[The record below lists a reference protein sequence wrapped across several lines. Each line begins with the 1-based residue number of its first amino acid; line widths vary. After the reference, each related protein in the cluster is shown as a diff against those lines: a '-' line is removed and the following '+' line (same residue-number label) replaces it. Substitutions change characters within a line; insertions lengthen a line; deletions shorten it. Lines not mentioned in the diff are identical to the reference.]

1 MSSLIQPRARY
12 YGIGATF
19 LVLSGFVG
27 GHFYRQRIEAI
38 PVGLTQG
45 VVPGSMDLDFPEAGH
60 GTIFLEYRSVVG
72 DGLFLTPD
80 DPGSLACTLV
90 SVTTGEEVGLE
101 PALVPIR
108 YALDQRS
115 GRALYDFWIETAGTY
130 RLRGEYP
137 PGTTGGSMV
146 LAGGYGLL
154 GDLSSTILGSLGV
167 ALGLAAVGFV
177 ALAIVAARRSRTRRE
192 IYGRFG
198 R

>member
-12 YGIGATF
+12 YGIGVTF
-19 LVLSGFVG
+19 LVLAVLVG
-27 GHFYRQRIEAI
+27 VRFYGQRIETI
-38 PVGLTQG
+38 PLALTQG
-45 VVPGSMDLDFPEAGH
+45 VVPGSIDLHFPKAGH

-80 DPGSLACTLV
+80 DPGNLACTLV
-90 SVTTGEEVGLE
+90 SATTGEEVGLE

-108 YALDQRS
+108 YALDRRS
-115 GRALYDFWIETAGTY
+115 GRALYDFWIETAGIY
-130 RLRGEYP
+130 RLRGAYP

-167 ALGLAAVGFV
+167 ALGLAAVGVV
-177 ALAIVAARRSRTRRE
+177 ALAIVAVRRSRTRRE